1 MYTYFELFIIIV
13 IVLLLLALTLFLFFW
28 LYIYFLLFPDTAII
42 ITLLFSYFV
51 LFCCCVSDTY
61 PFYYPEFILHLPLT
75 CFFLRIFF
83 WCCMI
88 CSNLSIKNSLSLF
101 AVSLNF
107 LEIVLIC
114 LPLITLFWVEGL
126 YPHCK
131 KGSFPLGIFS
141 VNLIKSEGNCG
152 IGYFYWRNR

>member
-1 MYTYFELFIIIV
+1 MFSFLATTETACFYKGCVYILWAFYYHCHCSSIASTNV
-13 IVLLLLALTLFLFFW
+13 ISLFLT
-28 LYIYFLLFPDTAII
+28 I
-42 ITLLFSYFV
+42 
-51 LFCCCVSDTY
+51 
-61 PFYYPEFILHLPLT
+61 YYPVFILHLPLT

-101 AVSLNF
+101 VVSLYF

-131 KGSFPLGIFS
+131 KGSFLLGIFS
-141 VNLIKSEGNCG
+141 VNVIKSAGNCG
-152 IGYFYWRNR
+152 IGYIYWRNR